1 MSRRLPASG
10 PRRRMVV
17 AVRSVKVAATTVVAG
32 TAIVL
37 TLGGAIAT
45 PAEQAPRADEPS
57 VRLAERTDLD
67 ARCVGAD
74 GQAVVLTADG
84 ETRTVPF
91 KQGWKIY
98 RGEKPGTLLA
108 VCPG

>member
-1 MSRRLPASG
+1 MSRRLPSDG
-10 PRRRMVV
+10 SRRRMVL
-17 AVRSVKVAATTVVAG
+17 AVRTVKAVATTAVAG
-32 TAIVL
+32 TAIIL

-45 PAEQAPRADEPS
+45 PAEQAPDTEESS

-67 ARCVGAD
+67 LRCAGAS
-74 GQAVVLTADG
+74 GQAVVLTTRG

-91 KQGWKIY
+91 AKGWAIY

-108 VCPG
+108 VCPD